1 MSHTSTNQ
9 KEKRWP
15 VPVSANSWDIKKE
28 KKGVADMKKRIFI
41 ISILLAIGPFIINAN
56 AGSSYDIYKATLIE
70 PNEKTPNISTDE
82 LQRILEEKSATVF
95 DARSPKEY
103 AIDHIPGAVN
113 VRGKPGGPKAGTGY
127 VSDVDAIGR
136 HVGYDKAAS
145 IVVYCSGAI

>member
-1 MSHTSTNQ
+1 VSNTSTNQ
-9 KEKRWP
+9 KEKRWL
-15 VPVSANSWDIKKE
+15 VPVSANSCDIKKAQ
-28 KKGVADMKKRIFI
+28 KGVADMKKRIFLI
-41 ISILLAIGPFIINAN
+41 AILLAIGPFIISAN

-95 DARSPKEY
+95 DARSPKEF

-113 VRGKPGGPKAGTGY
+113 VRGKPEGPKAGAGY

-145 IVVYCSGAI
+145 IVVYCSGTI